1 MKTYKISN
9 TTFNY
14 DVLLDDTLKLI
25 IGYDENQKPIY
36 KDVLKLHK
44 YKFTYNDDGY
54 ISGCM
59 SVLENEDWY
68 GQVSIFEKEYGISI
82 GYGCFKFVN
91 GAVVYDKNKYDELK
105 AIEEKQNEINELKA
119 YLTSTDYIYNSIREG
134 GRTEEYYADV
144 IEQRK
149 QARRRIQ
156 ELEEELG
163 I

>member
-14 DVLLDDTLKLI
+14 DVLLDDALKLI

-68 GQVSIFEKEYGISI
+68 GQVSVFEQEYGVSI

-105 AIEEKQNEINELKA
+105 HIEDLYNERTDLKQKLADSDYYRNVIAEGDRDEDYYAELKA
-119 YLTSTDYIYNSIREG
+119 QRHTWRLRVRE
-134 GRTEEYYADV
+134 
-144 IEQRK
+144 I
-149 QARRRIQ
+149 
-156 ELEEELG
+156 EEELG
-163 I
+163 L